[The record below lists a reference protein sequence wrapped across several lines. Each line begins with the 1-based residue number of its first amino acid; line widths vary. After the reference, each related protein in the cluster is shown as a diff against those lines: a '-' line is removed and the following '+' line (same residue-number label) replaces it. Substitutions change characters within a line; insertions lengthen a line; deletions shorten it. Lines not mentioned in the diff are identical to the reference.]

1 MTRIERLTLVVSLVL
16 LPAAGDTQPL
26 WDATAAAG
34 LLSGHRPIGDSP
46 GFQDDWFHAAQGA
59 VIVGRQL
66 RPHLKVE
73 LEASASSGAVQYVS
87 HPLTVPGSPYPYWM
101 VTEET
106 TWARSLGAVAAWQF
120 RDNEWVHPFVLAGV
134 AADVDR
140 TRRHVPE
147 QFLPGDS
154 RGGTLPRRI
163 TESVEEESN
172 TRASAVV
179 GGGAKLYFRERAF
192 VRSDVRLTFDRDRQN
207 LAFRAGVGLEF

>member
-1 MTRIERLTLVVSLVL
+1 M
-16 LPAAGDTQPL
+16 
-26 WDATAAAG
+26 
-34 LLSGHRPIGDSP
+34 
-46 GFQDDWFHAAQGA
+46 
-59 VIVGRQL
+59 
-66 RPHLKVE
+66 
-73 LEASASSGAVQYVS
+73 QYVS

-147 QFLPGDS
+147 QFL
-154 RGGTLPRRI
+154 TRRPAGRDLAPA
-163 TESVEEESN
+163 THSDSVEEESRP
-172 TRASAVV
+172 RASAVI

-192 VRSDVRLTFDRDRQN
+192 VRSDVRLTFGRDRRIWRSGPASAWISEEGSCRS
-207 LAFRAGVGLEF
+207 LSRSW